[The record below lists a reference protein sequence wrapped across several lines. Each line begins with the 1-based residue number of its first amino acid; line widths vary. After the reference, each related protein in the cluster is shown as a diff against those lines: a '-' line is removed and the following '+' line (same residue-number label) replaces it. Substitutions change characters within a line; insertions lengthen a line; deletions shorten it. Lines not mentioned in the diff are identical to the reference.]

1 MTQSCIGWTL
11 TRMKSINCSHIM
23 PDSTT
28 YVEPI
33 ACASAPIAIAPIA
46 CAPIACDVG
55 QRISI
60 CIPRV
65 DSSFTKEFIQ
75 SIFNNCQLGN
85 IDSIDIVP
93 NHKEN
98 AKFNRI
104 FVHYSSMT
112 SEFHLTRLL
121 NGSSLKVVYEGPWF
135 WKCVQSKV
143 PRKK

>member
-1 MTQSCIGWTL
+1 MTQSGIGWTL

-23 PDSTT
+23 PDATT

-33 ACASAPIAIAPIA
+33 ACASAPIACAPIA
-46 CAPIACDVG
+46 CAPIAIDVG

-65 DSSFTKEFIQ
+65 DNSFTKDFIQ
-75 SIFNNCQLGN
+75 SIFNNCRLGN

>member
-1 MTQSCIGWTL
+1 MVIDESK
-11 TRMKSINCSHIM
+11 M
-23 PDSTT
+23 
-28 YVEPI
+28 
-33 ACASAPIAIAPIA
+33 
-46 CAPIACDVG
+46 
-55 QRISI
+55 SI

-65 DSSFTKEFIQ
+65 ESKYTKEFIHQ
-75 SIFNNCQLGN
+75 VFKNCQLGD

-98 AKFNRI
+98 SKFHRV
-104 FVHYSSMT
+104 FVHYRVMT

>member
-1 MTQSCIGWTL
+1 MTQSGIGWTL

-23 PDSTT
+23 PDT
-28 YVEPI
+28 PI
-33 ACASAPIAIAPIA
+33 ACAPIA
-46 CAPIACDVG
+46 CAPIACASVG
-55 QRISI
+55 QKISI

-65 DSSFTKEFIQ
+65 DNSFTKDFIQ
-75 SIFNNCQLGN
+75 SIFNNCRLGN

-143 PRKK
+143 PRKKCN

>member
-23 PDSTT
+23 PDATT

-33 ACASAPIAIAPIA
+33 ACASAPIA

-75 SIFNNCQLGN
+75 SIFNNCHLGN

>member
-23 PDSTT
+23 PDATT

-33 ACASAPIAIAPIA
+33 ACAS
-46 CAPIACDVG
+46 APIACDVG

-75 SIFNNCQLGN
+75 SIFNNCHLGN

>member
-1 MTQSCIGWTL
+1 
-11 TRMKSINCSHIM
+11 M
-23 PDSTT
+23 PDATT

-33 ACASAPIAIAPIA
+33 ACA
-46 CAPIACDVG
+46 PIACDAG

-65 DSSFTKEFIQ
+65 DSCFTKDFIQ

>member
-23 PDSTT
+23 PDATT
-28 YVEPI
+28 YVE
-33 ACASAPIAIAPIA
+33 SIA

-65 DSSFTKEFIQ
+65 DNSFTKDFIQ

>member
-1 MTQSCIGWTL
+1 MTQSGIEWTL

-23 PDSTT
+23 PDT
-28 YVEPI
+28 
-33 ACASAPIAIAPIA
+33 PIAIA
-46 CAPIACDVG
+46 VG

-65 DSSFTKEFIQ
+65 DNSFTKDFIQ
-75 SIFNNCQLGN
+75 SIFNNCRLGN

>member
-1 MTQSCIGWTL
+1 
-11 TRMKSINCSHIM
+11 MKSINCSH
-23 PDSTT
+23 TT
-28 YVEPI
+28 
-33 ACASAPIAIAPIA
+33 APITAPTMA
-46 CAPIACDVG
+46 HATAHATALATTLAMLMDK
-55 QRISI
+55 QISI

-65 DSSFTKEFIQ
+65 DNRFTKEFIQ
-75 SIFNNCQLGN
+75 SIFNNCQLGK

-104 FVHYSSMT
+104 FVHYSSMS
-112 SEFHLTRLL
+112 SEFHLKRLL
-121 NGSSLKVVYEGPWF
+121 GGGSLKVVYEGPWF